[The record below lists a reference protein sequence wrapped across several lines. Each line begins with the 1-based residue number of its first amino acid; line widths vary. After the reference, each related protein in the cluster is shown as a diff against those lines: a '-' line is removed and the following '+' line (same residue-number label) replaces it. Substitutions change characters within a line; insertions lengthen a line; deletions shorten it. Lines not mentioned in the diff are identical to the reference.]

1 MFGKKNGLD
10 SSFGKKTYRVND
22 LSNVQFTPPKGK
34 DKDKESIDEETK
46 PEDVPSISFF
56 TLYRFADRKDK
67 IFIVIAVICSIICGC
82 STPINT
88 ILFADL
94 LQAMVVY
101 GFSLMQGIDGGDD
114 LMAAVRHF
122 AIWNSVVGV
131 GIVALTYGAT
141 VLMNMAAYN
150 QVYRLRQAYLK
161 AALNQDFAYFDLH
174 QTGDFASKMTSD
186 VIKVE
191 DGIGEKLATFIFFQ
205 TAFVSSVIM
214 ALIKGWKLALFC
226 LITFP
231 ATMIL
236 VGVSGLIA
244 ARLSKKEA
252 VAAGKAGS
260 IAEEVLSSIRTVY
273 AFSGHIKEIERYQG
287 HVEEIRKINIKKGF
301 FVGLS
306 MGMLFFCIFASY
318 ALSFWF
324 GYRLIRDEPEN
335 YDVSTMM
342 AVFFGVMMG
351 SMNFGVSSTLMEVFG
366 IAKGAGA
373 QIFYLLDNQPT
384 INPQLNEGIV
394 PHTIEGNIE
403 LKNVVF
409 NYPSRPDVPILKGVN
424 ISVKKGQSVALVGH
438 SGCGKSTIIQLI
450 SRYYDVIDG
459 SVSVDGHDV
468 RSLSVRWLRAQ
479 VGLVG
484 QEPVLFNTTVRE
496 NIRYGREDA
505 SNEDIEAAARQAN
518 AHQFIMKLPKVLA
531 PHFFN
536 TTVRKNVRYGRE
548 DASNEDIEA
557 AARQAN
563 AHEFIMKLPKSALVG
578 QEPVLFNTT
587 VRENIRY
594 GREDASNE
602 DIEAAAR
609 QANAHQFIM
618 KLPKVFKNTE
628 QISASQ
634 TNICFTVAP
643 HFFNTTVRKNVRYG
657 REDASNEDIEA
668 AARQANAHEFIMKLP
683 KVWML
688 PNTSVTA
695 RHYYSSALVGQE
707 PVLFNTT
714 VRENIR
720 YGREDA
726 SNEDIEAAARQA
738 NAHQFIMKLPKK
750 LSRKSA
756 LVGQEPVLFNT
767 TVRENIR
774 YGREDASNE
783 DIEAAARQANAH
795 QFIMKLPKGYDTLV
809 GERGASLSGGQ
820 KQRIAIARALV
831 RNPRIL
837 LLDEATSALDLTSE
851 AKVQKALD
859 KAQEGRTTIV
869 VAHRLTTI
877 RNVDVIYVFKSG
889 EVVEVGNHEELMKL
903 KGHYYDMTKH
913 KYLKIDFTNICVG
926 IEPTTLGVEGR
937 DGDRLTRELSVRSE
951 KDDDEEIF
959 QSNEDDHDENKEIE
973 EIPFWQIIKLN
984 KPEWKSA
991 TFASV
996 AALFSG
1002 VAMPVLAVILGDF
1015 IGSLSLGDP
1024 DEIMA
1029 EVRRYAL
1036 IFVGVGVFSGI
1047 MNFIQVFFYAIAGE
1061 YLTERLRN
1069 MMFQKLLTQ
1078 EVGFYDDKNN
1088 STGALCAKLAG
1099 ESAAVQGATGQR
1111 VGTVLNAAGTLT
1123 FALILSMIY
1132 EWRVGLVALTF
1143 VPLLAAILIKQGRMV
1158 TAESHGTAKTME
1170 QSSKVAVEAVANVRT
1185 VASLGREQQFLEE
1198 YALLLTPALQLAR
1211 RAAHIRAIV
1220 FGLSRGLFNFV
1231 YAAAM
1236 YYGTTLIVSE
1246 GISYDVIFKSAQ
1258 ALLMAT
1264 SSASNAFAFGPNF
1277 QKGTRAAGRVIV
1289 LLNRQSKVT
1298 DPAQPAVENFK
1309 GSGEASLQAVHF
1321 RYPTRRNIPVLR
1333 GLDLEVER
1341 GKTIALVGAS
1351 GCGKSTVI
1359 QLLERYY
1366 DPDAGIVAQDGIPLK
1381 KLRLVDARRAI
1392 GFVQQEP
1399 ILFDRTIG
1407 ENIAYGD
1414 NLRKPSMDEIVEVAK
1429 QANIHNFILSLPL
1442 GYDTN
1447 IGSKGTQLSG
1457 GQKQRVAIAR
1467 ALIRRPQMLL
1477 LDEATSALD
1486 TESEK
1491 VVQEALDRA
1500 KEGRTCVMIAHRLST
1515 VRDADAICVVH
1526 EGTVAEKGTHHEL
1539 IQQKGLYYNLNRAT
1553 YS

>member
-1 MFGKKNGLD
+1 MFRKNNGVD
-10 SSFGKKTYRVND
+10 SSFGKKTYHVND
-22 LSNVQFTPPKGK
+22 LSNVQFTPPKEK
-34 DKDKESIDEETK
+34 DKDSIDEETK

-56 TLYRFADRKDK
+56 TLYRFADTKDK
-67 IFIVIAVICSIICGC
+67 IFIALAVICSMACGC

-88 ILFADL
+88 LLFADL
-94 LQAMVVY
+94 LQAMVDY
-101 GFSLMQGIDGGDD
+101 GLALLMEIDGSDD
-114 LMAAVRHF
+114 LMAAVQHF
-122 AIWNSVVGV
+122 AIWNSMVGV
-131 GIVALTYGAT
+131 GIVTLTYVAT
-141 VLMNMAAYN
+141 VLMNLAAYN
-150 QVYRLRQAYLK
+150 QIYRLRQAYLK

-205 TAFVSSVIM
+205 SAFVSSVVM
-214 ALIKGWKLALFC
+214 ALIKGWKLALLC

-231 ATMIL
+231 VTMLL
-236 VGVSGLIA
+236 VGVAGLIA
-244 ARLSKKEA
+244 SKLSKKEA

-273 AFSGHIKEIERYQG
+273 AFSGHYKEIERYQG

-301 FVGLS
+301 FTGLS
-306 MGMLFFCIFASY
+306 MGFLFFCIFASY

-324 GYRLIRDEPEN
+324 GYRLMRDEPEN
-335 YDVSTMM
+335 YDVSTMI

-351 SMNFGVSSTLMEVFG
+351 SMNFGISSTLMEVFG
-366 IAKGAGA
+366 IARGAGA
-373 QIFYLLDNQPT
+373 QIFYLLDNKPT
-384 INPQLNEGIV
+384 INPQLNDGLV
-394 PHTIEGNIE
+394 PDSIEGNIE

-409 NYPSRPDVPILKGVN
+409 HYPSRPDVPILKGVN

-450 SRYYDVIDG
+450 SRYYDVLDG

-505 SNEDIEAAARQAN
+505 SDADIEAAARQAN
-518 AHQFIMKLPKVLA
+518 AH
-531 PHFFN
+531 H
-536 TTVRKNVRYGRE
+536 
-548 DASNEDIEA
+548 
-557 AARQAN
+557 
-563 AHEFIMKLPKSALVG
+563 
-578 QEPVLFNTT
+578 
-587 VRENIRY
+587 
-594 GREDASNE
+594 
-602 DIEAAAR
+602 
-609 QANAHQFIM
+609 
-618 KLPKVFKNTE
+618 
-628 QISASQ
+628 
-634 TNICFTVAP
+634 
-643 HFFNTTVRKNVRYG
+643 
-657 REDASNEDIEA
+657 
-668 AARQANAHEFIMKLP
+668 
-683 KVWML
+683 
-688 PNTSVTA
+688 
-695 RHYYSSALVGQE
+695 
-707 PVLFNTT
+707 
-714 VRENIR
+714 
-720 YGREDA
+720 
-726 SNEDIEAAARQA
+726 
-738 NAHQFIMKLPKK
+738 
-750 LSRKSA
+750 
-756 LVGQEPVLFNT
+756 
-767 TVRENIR
+767 
-774 YGREDASNE
+774 
-783 DIEAAARQANAH
+783 
-795 QFIMKLPKGYDTLV
+795 FIMKLPKGYDTLV

-889 EVVEVGNHEELMKL
+889 EVVEVGNHDELMKL
-903 KGHYYDMTKH
+903 KGHYYDMVMLQYSPDSESK
-913 KYLKIDFTNICVG
+913 
-926 IEPTTLGVEGR
+926 
-937 DGDRLTRELSVRSE
+937 DGDRLTREISVRSE
-951 KDDDEEIF
+951 KVDDEEIF
-959 QSNEDDHDENKEIE
+959 QSSEEVIDEEKEIE
-973 EIPFWQIIKLN
+973 EIPFWEIIKLN

-1002 VAMPVLAVILGDF
+1002 IAIPVIAIILGDF
-1015 IGSLSLGDP
+1015 IGSLSNTNQ
-1024 DEIMA
+1024 EEVMA
-1029 EVRRYAL
+1029 DVRRYAL
-1036 IFVGVGVFSGI
+1036 IFVGVGVFSGVL
-1047 MNFIQVFFYAIAGE
+1047 NFIQVFFYAIAGE
-1061 YLTERLRN
+1061 HLTERLRN
-1069 MMFQKLLTQ
+1069 LMFQKLLTQ
-1078 EVGFYDDKNN
+1078 EVAFYDDKNH

-1111 VGTVLNAAGTLT
+1111 IGTVLNAAGTLI
-1123 FALILSMIY
+1123 FALILSITY

-1198 YALLLTPALQLAR
+1198 YALLLIPALQLAR

-1231 YAAAM
+1231 YAAAL
-1236 YYGTTLIVSE
+1236 YYGTTLIISE
-1246 GISYDVIFKSAQ
+1246 GISYDVIFKAAQ

-1289 LLNRQSKVT
+1289 LLNRESKIT

-1309 GSGEASLQAVHF
+1309 GSGEASLQGVHF
-1321 RYPTRRNIPVLR
+1321 RYPTRRNIPVLQ

-1366 DPDAGIVAQDGIPLK
+1366 DPDAGIVAQDGIPLN

-1399 ILFDRTIG
+1399 ILFDRTIE

-1414 NLRKPSMDEIVEVAK
+1414 NSRKLGMDEICEVAK

-1526 EGTVAEKGTHHEL
+1526 EGHVAEKGTHHEL
-1539 IQQKGLYYNLNRAT
+1539 IQYKGLYYNLNRAT